1 MTKIVFLKDVRNRW
15 TDNILYKQ
23 GDVCSTLNDKQIT
36 KLYDAKLCSLDEK
49 KETVVKEVLTTEVLS
64 TETILPEVNK
74 PLANEEVISYAN
86 THNIDLSTVKG
97 SGKDGR
103 ILLKDIK
110 NL

>member
-15 TDNILYKQ
+15 TDNIFYKK

-36 KLYDAKLCSLDEK
+36 KLCDAGLCSLDEK
-49 KETVVKEVLTTEVLS
+49 KETLVKEVLTTEVLVK
-64 TETILPEVNK
+64 ETILPEVNK
-74 PLANEEVISYAN
+74 PLANEDVISYAN
-86 THNIDLSTVKG
+86 AHNIDLLTVKG